1 MCITME
7 LTIVINNDCLYLYE
21 ELKNQI
27 DLNKIT
33 LKCYN
38 EDVYKERQKAFKVKG
53 GYGARQTPF
62 AVATFEGPLKAFY
75 SEDGSCTVENIIN
88 YLK

>member
-1 MCITME
+1 ME
-7 LTIVINNDCLYLYE
+7 LTIVINNDCLSLYE
-21 ELKNQI
+21 ELKNKI
-27 DLNKIT
+27 DSNKIT

-62 AVATFEGPLKAFY
+62 AAVTLEGPLKAFY

>member
-1 MCITME
+1 ME
-7 LTIVINNDCLYLYE
+7 LTIVINNDSLSLYE
-21 ELKNQI
+21 ELKKQI
-27 DLNKIT
+27 DPEMIT

-75 SEDGSCTVENIIN
+75 SEDGSCTSENIIKW
-88 YLK
+88 LFEL

>member
-1 MCITME
+1 ME
-7 LTIVINNDCLYLYE
+7 LTIIINNDCLYLYE

-27 DLNKIT
+27 DPNKVT

-62 AVATFEGPLKAFY
+62 AVATLEGPLKAFY